1 MQYAAFVIAL
11 GIVVLFGVWS
21 GRRQRRLSKKLYK
34 KKGENVYPLR
44 KSKRAKYLRRV
55 K

>member
-1 MQYAAFVIAL
+1 MQYAVVVIAL

-21 GRRQRRLSKKLYK
+21 GRRQRKLSKKLAK
-34 KKGENVYPLR
+34 KQRENVYPLR
-44 KSKRAKYLRRV
+44 KSKRTNYLRRV